1 MLRPFWKRGSLSS
14 LIAAPTKTTA
24 TYMCPHL
31 ILHATAHDARPVFGY
46 VRIAAILCFS
56 ISIELGGVWLIQT
69 QGNSM
74 LPNSNKTHYY
84 TCLVAVLCNQLTLSI
99 YSTPPIVI
107 KYNTHTVI

>member
-1 MLRPFWKRGSLSS
+1 
-14 LIAAPTKTTA
+14 
-24 TYMCPHL
+24 MCPHL

-46 VRIAAILCFS
+46 VCIAAILCFS